1 MKQYET
7 SFKKFSQLDL
17 VILAGGKGTRIKK
30 KLNNLPK
37 PMVKFQKKDFLQ
49 YVINSFSKFPFR
61 KIYILT
67 GYRGNVIFKKYHN
80 KEINFIKIK
89 CLKEDKLLGTAGSL
103 YNLRKKVNNFVL
115 TNGDSIFEIN
125 LNKLINSC
133 SKNSFGSIALTKNVH
148 QASKKLNHLSL
159 IKNKILIRKK
169 GNLMNGGIYFFK
181 KKIFKLI
188 QNKNMSLENEILFD
202 LIKKKKINGI
212 FFNRIFHDIGTNK
225 FFKKTNSLINNYLLR
240 PAAFLDRDGVINHDK
255 NYVFKMKDFRL
266 RKGVVRGLKFL
277 QKKNYY
283 IFIVTNQAGIAKKK
297 FSNLNFK
304 KFTFEMKKF
313 FSQKNIFFDDIE
325 YCPFHKDA

>member
-1 MKQYET
+1 MFSELSSESSLTKIISYSHELTPFKLWDTLSINSFKFFSSFRNEKIIDKSFIEKFYILKNYMKQYET

-225 FFKKTNSLINNYLLR
+225 FLKK
-240 PAAFLDRDGVINHDK
+240 
-255 NYVFKMKDFRL
+255 
-266 RKGVVRGLKFL
+266 
-277 QKKNYY
+277 Q
-283 IFIVTNQAGIAKKK
+283 
-297 FSNLNFK
+297 
-304 KFTFEMKKF
+304 
-313 FSQKNIFFDDIE
+313 
-325 YCPFHKDA
+325 